1 MTIEPGKGIKEPP
14 HSLSGFRKAKKIM
27 TGLGAGKAVLIGDD
41 SITIRRVVKNELIQ
55 LGFMEHQ
62 IREAGD
68 GKSSSDILAN
78 TKFDMV
84 ISDWNLPKM
93 NGLDLLKHIRS
104 TPKLKDIP
112 FLMLTSEANEENIL
126 KALEEG
132 ADQYITK
139 PFKATVLEETIKKI
153 LSAKNVFGN
162 KKVLVVDDSP
172 VMRRII
178 KKNLKQAGFLDEN
191 ILESLEGD
199 TATDW
204 ILVKNFDLIISDW
217 HMPKVDGLEFFY
229 RLQAYD
235 DFKDIPF
242 LMVTSEA
249 QKVKVMEALNAGISN
264 YILKPFTAMDL
275 EKKIKQIISKK

>member
-1 MTIEPGKGIKEPP
+1 
-14 HSLSGFRKAKKIM
+14 M

-68 GKSSSDILAN
+68 GKSASDILAN

-139 PFKATVLEETIKKI
+139 PFKATVLEETIKK
-153 LSAKNVFGN
+153 F
-162 KKVLVVDDSP
+162 
-172 VMRRII
+172 
-178 KKNLKQAGFLDEN
+178 
-191 ILESLEGD
+191 
-199 TATDW
+199 
-204 ILVKNFDLIISDW
+204 
-217 HMPKVDGLEFFY
+217 
-229 RLQAYD
+229 
-235 DFKDIPF
+235 
-242 LMVTSEA
+242 
-249 QKVKVMEALNAGISN
+249 
-264 YILKPFTAMDL
+264 
-275 EKKIKQIISKK
+275 

>member
-1 MTIEPGKGIKEPP
+1 
-14 HSLSGFRKAKKIM
+14 M

-68 GKSSSDILAN
+68 GKSASDILAN
-78 TKFDMV
+78 TKFDTV

>member
-1 MTIEPGKGIKEPP
+1 
-14 HSLSGFRKAKKIM
+14 M
-27 TGLGAGKAVLIGDD
+27 TGLGAGKAVLIVDD
-41 SITIRRVVKNELIQ
+41 SITIRQVVKNELVQ

-68 GKSSSDILAN
+68 GKSASDILAN

-84 ISDWNLPKM
+84 ISDWNMPKM
-93 NGLDLLKHIRS
+93 DGLDLLKHIRS

-139 PFKATVLEETIKKI
+139 PFKATMLEETIKKI

-178 KKNLKQAGFLDEN
+178 KKNLKQAGFLEEN
-191 ILESLEGD
+191 ILESPDGD

-204 ILVKNFDLIISDW
+204 ILVENFDLIISDW

-249 QKVKVMEALNAGISN
+249 QKEKVMEALNAGISN

-275 EKKIKQIISKK
+275 EKKIKQILSKK

>member
-1 MTIEPGKGIKEPP
+1 
-14 HSLSGFRKAKKIM
+14 M
-27 TGLGAGKAVLIGDD
+27 TGLGAGKAVLIVDD
-41 SITIRRVVKNELIQ
+41 SLTIRQIVKNELRQ

-68 GKSSSDILAN
+68 GKSASDILAN
-78 TKFDMV
+78 TKFDVV
-84 ISDWNLPKM
+84 ISDWNMPKM
-93 NGLDLLKHIRS
+93 SGLDLLKHIRS
-104 TPKLKDIP
+104 TPKLMDIP

-139 PFKATVLEETIKKI
+139 PFKPAMLEETLKKI

-178 KKNLKQAGFLDEN
+178 KKNLKQAGFLEKN
-191 ILESLEGD
+191 ILESPDGD
-199 TATDW
+199 AATDW
-204 ILVKNFDLIISDW
+204 ILVEKFDLIISDW

-235 DFKDIPF
+235 DFKNIPF

-249 QKVKVMEALNAGISN
+249 HKEKVMEALNAGISN

-275 EKKIKQIISKK
+275 EKKIKQILSKK

>member
-1 MTIEPGKGIKEPP
+1 
-14 HSLSGFRKAKKIM
+14 
-27 TGLGAGKAVLIGDD
+27 
-41 SITIRRVVKNELIQ
+41 
-55 LGFMEHQ
+55 
-62 IREAGD
+62 
-68 GKSSSDILAN
+68 
-78 TKFDMV
+78 
-84 ISDWNLPKM
+84 
-93 NGLDLLKHIRS
+93 
-104 TPKLKDIP
+104 
-112 FLMLTSEANEENIL
+112 
-126 KALEEG
+126 
-132 ADQYITK
+132 
-139 PFKATVLEETIKKI
+139 
-153 LSAKNVFGN
+153 
-162 KKVLVVDDSP
+162 
-172 VMRRII
+172 MRRII

>member
-1 MTIEPGKGIKEPP
+1 
-14 HSLSGFRKAKKIM
+14 M
-27 TGLGAGKAVLIGDD
+27 TGLGAGKAVLIVDD
-41 SITIRRVVKNELIQ
+41 SITIRQVVKNELIQ

-62 IREAGD
+62 IRETGD
-68 GKSSSDILAN
+68 GKSASDILAN

-84 ISDWNLPKM
+84 ISDWNMPKM

-139 PFKATVLEETIKKI
+139 PFKATMLEETIKKI

-178 KKNLKQAGFLDEN
+178 KKNLKQAGFLEEN
-191 ILESLEGD
+191 ILESPDGD
-199 TATDW
+199 TATDR
-204 ILVKNFDLIISDW
+204 ILVENFDLIISDW

-249 QKVKVMEALNAGISN
+249 QKEKVMEALNAGISN

-275 EKKIKQIISKK
+275 EKKIKQILLNVIFVKICFQILNHTLTK

>member
-1 MTIEPGKGIKEPP
+1 
-14 HSLSGFRKAKKIM
+14 M
-27 TGLGAGKAVLIGDD
+27 TGLGAGKAVLIVDD
-41 SITIRRVVKNELIQ
+41 SLTIRQIIKNELRQ

-68 GKSSSDILAN
+68 GKSASDILAN
-78 TKFDMV
+78 TKFDVV
-84 ISDWNLPKM
+84 ISDWNMPKM
-93 NGLDLLKHIRS
+93 SGLDLLKHIRS
-104 TPKLKDIP
+104 TPKLMDIP

-132 ADQYITK
+132 ADQYLTK
-139 PFKATVLEETIKKI
+139 PFKPAMLEETLKKI
-153 LSAKNVFGN
+153 LTAKNVFEN

-178 KKNLKQAGFLDEN
+178 KKNLKQAGFLEKN
-191 ILESLEGD
+191 ILESPDGD
-199 TATDW
+199 AATDW
-204 ILVKNFDLIISDW
+204 ILVENFDLIISDW

-249 QKVKVMEALNAGISN
+249 HKEKVMEALNAGISH

-275 EKKIKQIISKK
+275 EKKIKQILFKK

>member
-1 MTIEPGKGIKEPP
+1 
-14 HSLSGFRKAKKIM
+14 
-27 TGLGAGKAVLIGDD
+27 
-41 SITIRRVVKNELIQ
+41 
-55 LGFMEHQ
+55 
-62 IREAGD
+62 
-68 GKSSSDILAN
+68 
-78 TKFDMV
+78 
-84 ISDWNLPKM
+84 
-93 NGLDLLKHIRS
+93 
-104 TPKLKDIP
+104 
-112 FLMLTSEANEENIL
+112 MLTSEANEENIL

-139 PFKATVLEETIKKI
+139 PFKATVLEETLKKI

-178 KKNLKQAGFLDEN
+178 KKNLKQAGFLEEN
-191 ILESLEGD
+191 ILESPDGD
-199 TATDW
+199 TATDR
-204 ILVKNFDLIISDW
+204 ILVENFDLIISDW

-249 QKVKVMEALNAGISN
+249 QKEKVMEALNAGISN

-275 EKKIKQIISKK
+275 EKKIKQILSKK